1 MTYEAE
7 HPASS
12 CKSYEILK
20 LTKWC
25 ILRPNP
31 LLGVILPF
39 LWRTAVSRAL
49 TKRIQRCVVAAFG
62 RTSLRRICRAYFTG
76 ASPCGRQDA
85 SIRVLSPPHLS
96 STYEWQSSGGCDS
109 RCGSSRRRPSLSPA
123 GISSLLQGI
132 TLRISGL
139 PAFSGVCAVHSFSSR
154 LT

>member
-7 HPASS
+7 HPASL
-12 CKSYEILK
+12 CKSYEILR

-49 TKRIQRCVVAAFG
+49 TKRIQRCVVAAFLVELRCAASVEPTSPVLLLVVG
-62 RTSLRRICRAYFTG
+62 RT
-76 ASPCGRQDA
+76 
-85 SIRVLSPPHLS
+85 PPLGSYPPS
-96 STYEWQSSGGCDS
+96 SFIYDEWQSSGGCDS

-123 GISSLLQGI
+123 GISSSCRGS
-132 TLRISGL
+132 RYGL
-139 PAFSGVCAVHSFSSR
+139 AVSLPSAVSAQFIH
-154 LT
+154 LAAG